1 MDSPGKN
8 GPRKQKGSKTGHKSK
23 NDKPKPSRSKLFN
36 LEYIDEEAERL
47 SGARKQDAEEP
58 YGDDPRPEAVCN
70 YLSSDC
76 PDADDCIIITEDAAT
91 TEHTVS
97 EPVHVDRISHLDADE
112 DEDFELQAMF
122 YLPGWS
128 SASPPSSA
136 ELQPGRDASL
146 KVILAN
152 MAELLS
158 RSPPPLTE
166 EVEADVTVPSPP
178 PSPELPPQ
186 PFRISFT
193 LDVDD
198 NDDDDDDGEML
209 ICDADS
215 ASLRV
220 DVDEPLER
228 KETSRVCQDWPRLRG
243 QQSNTSGAVGAE
255 SPTWDDLF
263 GEEMNT
269 NEGDGKE
276 AGGEDFQEG
285 WDDEEPSGADGV
297 RNEEMAHLTDGD
309 VKDGVDLQMDNS
321 MDLFGDDEAFLQM
334 TIPDISTPGVSPKA
348 SPGAAADVT
357 NSTKKMSD
365 ILHTPTI
372 PHNITHTA
380 EHMHRSSH
388 SGESPP
394 LKPVTHTPCDE
405 LKPQEIMAETAHDT
419 HTTAANKHVPAH
431 TSLKAF
437 DSSHDYFSV
446 NFDLGYSLEDSEE
459 EREEE
464 ADPAPSTSTSPLPM
478 KRAVADSSTPY
489 NGIPRA
495 RMPLLSSESKLSTPQ
510 MLSERKRRENTSVLA
525 SPSKGS
531 ALPSP
536 IASPG
541 ARWMDSPGPVGL
553 HTASMLSSLM
563 RRQLNSPTGVG
574 GGTRQGSECTADSP
588 QHPGWF
594 FVNLKFLI
602 LFCPRAPDP
611 YNVLFV
617 CHLPSQWSPSV
628 TVRMRSWFIREDSRI
643 RSTHCP
649 PQKW

>member
-1 MDSPGKN
+1 MS
-8 GPRKQKGSKTGHKSK
+8 
-23 NDKPKPSRSKLFN
+23 FN
-36 LEYIDEEAERL
+36 LVYIDEEAERL
-47 SGARKQDAEEP
+47 SGMRKHDAEEP
-58 YGDDPRPEAVCN
+58 NGDIIDDPEPEVVCLSNDCPEADL
-70 YLSSDC
+70 Y
-76 PDADDCIIITEDAAT
+76 DDCVIINEDVT
-91 TEHTVS
+91 KTEHTVG
-97 EPVHVDRISHLDADE
+97 EPGHMDRISHLNTDE

-122 YLPGWS
+122 YLPRWS

-136 ELQPGRDASL
+136 KLQPGREASL

-186 PFRISFT
+186 PFHISFT

-198 NDDDDDDGEML
+198 NDDDGEML
-209 ICDADS
+209 TCDADS
-215 ASLRV
+215 ASLR
-220 DVDEPLER
+220 
-228 KETSRVCQDWPRLRG
+228 KETSQSYQDWPRLRG
-243 QQSNTSGAVGAE
+243 QQGNTSGTVAAE
-255 SPTWDDLF
+255 SPTWDELF

-269 NEGDGKE
+269 NRDDGKE
-276 AGGEDFQEG
+276 AGGEDFQED
-285 WDDEEPSGADGV
+285 WDDEEPSGGGGV
-297 RNEEMAHLTDGD
+297 RNEEIPHLTDGD

-348 SPGAAADVT
+348 SPSAADVA
-357 NSTKKMSD
+357 NSTKKLSN
-365 ILHTPTI
+365 ILHTPTL

-380 EHMHRSSH
+380 ERMHRSSH
-388 SGESPP
+388 TGDST
-394 LKPVTHTPCDE
+394 LTKPVTHTPCDE

-431 TSLKAF
+431 TTLKSL
-437 DSSHDYFSV
+437 DSSRDYFSV

-459 EREEE
+459 EQEDE
-464 ADPAPSTSTSPLPM
+464 ADPAPSTSISPLP
-478 KRAVADSSTPY
+478 KKQAVADSSTPY

-510 MLSERKRRENTSVLA
+510 MLSECRRRETTSVLA
-525 SPSKGS
+525 SPLTSKGS

-541 ARWMDSPGPVGL
+541 ARWMNSPGPVGL
-553 HTASMLSSLM
+553 HTPSMLSSLM
-563 RRQLNSPTGVG
+563 RRRLDSPTGVG
-574 GGTRQGSECTADSP
+574 SGRRQGSERTADSP
-588 QHPGWF
+588 HHPGWF
-594 FVNLKFLI
+594 SHQELSFVDLKFLI
-602 LFCPRAPDP
+602 LFC
-611 YNVLFV
+611 LFV
-617 CHLPSQWSPSV
+617 SHLPSQWSPSV
-628 TVRMRSWFIREDSRI
+628 TARMRLWFIEEDSRV